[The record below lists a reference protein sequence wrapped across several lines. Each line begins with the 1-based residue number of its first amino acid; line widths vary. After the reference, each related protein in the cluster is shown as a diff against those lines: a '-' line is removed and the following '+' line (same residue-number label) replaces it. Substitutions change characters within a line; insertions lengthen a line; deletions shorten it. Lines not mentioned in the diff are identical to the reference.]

1 MQWIDTVVDYLK
13 NFSTYRGTIDAYD
26 VVEILIIAVLVYY
39 ILVWMKTTRAWQL
52 LKGLIV
58 ICAFL
63 QIAYFLDMTTIIWK
77 KIC

>member
-26 VVEILIIAVLVYY
+26 VVEILIIAFLVYY

-58 ICAFL
+58 IC
-63 QIAYFLDMTTIIWK
+63 
-77 KIC
+77 